1 MEEDQVLSWLPQ
13 KTIQCGRATGV
24 MVDDSREGWTELIHF
39 AQRREEQNRAK
50 SGRGNW
56 KAKRKGVRELNSLLL
71 LIMRKARTRKWRNLA

>member
-1 MEEDQVLSWLPQ
+1 MLSWLPQ
-13 KTIQCGRATGV
+13 KTIQCERATGV
-24 MVDDSREGWTELIHF
+24 TVDDSREWWTELIHF

-71 LIMRKARTRKWRNLA
+71 FMRKARTRKWRNLA